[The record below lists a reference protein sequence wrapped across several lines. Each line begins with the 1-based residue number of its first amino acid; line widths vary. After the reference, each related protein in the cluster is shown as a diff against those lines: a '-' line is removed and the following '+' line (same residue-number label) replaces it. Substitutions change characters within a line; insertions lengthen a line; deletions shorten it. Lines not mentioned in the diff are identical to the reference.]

1 MMKTLDDRV
10 IETCQS
16 LHDMDAEFS
25 PSDVRDFLSRN
36 PELRDA
42 DEAATAYCRAAA
54 AYEYPDTHPGR

>member
-1 MMKTLDDRV
+1 MTSEDRFL

-16 LHDMDAEFS
+16 LHDMDAEFR

-42 DEAATAYCRAAA
+42 DEAAAAYCVAAA

>member
-1 MMKTLDDRV
+1 MKPDDKFL

-16 LHDMDAEFS
+16 LTDMDATFRQR
-25 PSDVRDFLSRN
+25 DVADFLSRN

-42 DEAATAYCRAAA
+42 DEAATAFCRAAA